1 MKTSIMIKTEKT
13 FVEQMREIR
22 DKVNL
27 EIKDLSSTELKQYL
41 DKQKTLHPIGFWKQI
56 QVNSISIGRPERI
69 LLDGPILY
77 FAILQLSRQ

>member
-41 DKQKTLHPIGFWKQI
+41 DKQKTLHPIGFWK
-56 QVNSISIGRPERI
+56 
-69 LLDGPILY
+69 
-77 FAILQLSRQ
+77 